1 MADPTPT
8 VDALNRLD
16 WQPALEHDHATGSEM
31 LYELASGVKIS
42 DPDAE
47 ASARALAGVLS
58 MMLQPESWDEPYAP
72 LLVFS
77 TGRSALPSDLT
88 DADLVF
94 LEQLLASTDHPWL
107 TARIADVLFVRQQDR
122 SARYTAAKRAA
133 EAYAAIELRDDP
145 DRETLHGWRRGIEL
159 SARFRFENVLNQL
172 IVAASDAF
180 KIADEVEAWRI
191 AQAMRTAGVA
201 RDQAS
206 EIHTRL
212 AKLGAYTTPP
222 HLYREIHYEAFRWAQ
237 FARNLEATGTYLEKV
252 GDSWWDEADQR
263 VDSML
268 VRRDFLGK
276 AYAVYSTVP
285 RKHRSEQTQTRL
297 AELPRLIRETGT
309 ASLDEMIRVGP
320 TTVDL
325 TDIKKI
331 AEQITRIP
339 DTLDAIAAWFTAAP
353 LEKYDD
359 AVAAAQKQAA
369 DHPLLS
375 LIGRSTVSDDGRK
388 IHSTGNGE
396 RLGLS
401 DELWAQMVKSFQ
413 LRLEIVIP
421 GLVLPVLNELSNQR
435 QLTRTD
441 FAHLVRSSPFIAP
454 EQEDLW
460 ATAIHHGYYGR
471 FTEALFILA
480 PAIEASVRH
489 ILHQYGIET
498 RAIRDDDTEIETG
511 LSTLMD
517 LDEVDDIFDKDLAWN
532 IRALFCGPLGPNLRN
547 RVAHGLVTRAEAEST
562 ASIYAWFF
570 AFRLAFVPYFNA
582 IRGGDEAVD
591 AASASEDSDG
601 LGAGSSDL

>member
-1 MADPTPT
+1 MADPTPS
-8 VDALNRLD
+8 VDALNRLS
-16 WQPALEHDHATGSEM
+16 WQPALEHDHATGSAM
-31 LYELASGVKIS
+31 LYELASGVANS

-47 ASARALAGVLS
+47 ASARALAGVFS
-58 MMLQPESWDEPYAP
+58 MMLQPENWDAP
-72 LLVFS
+72 FAPMLVFS

-88 DADLVF
+88 DDELVF
-94 LEQLLASTDHPWL
+94 LEQLLESIDHPWL
-107 TARIADVLFVRQQDR
+107 TARIADVLFVRQHDR

-133 EAYAAIELRDDP
+133 EAYAGIELRDDP

-159 SARFRFENVLNQL
+159 SARFRLEDVLNQL
-172 IVAASDAF
+172 IVTASNTF

-191 AQAMRTAGVA
+191 AQAMRNAGVS
-201 RDQAS
+201 RDEAS

-212 AKLGAYTTPP
+212 ATLGANTTPP

-237 FARNLEATGTYLEKV
+237 FSGNLEATGTYLEKV
-252 GDSWWDEADQR
+252 GDSWWEEAGQR
-263 VDSML
+263 TDSML

-276 AYAVYSTVP
+276 AYAVYSSVP
-285 RKHRSEQTQTRL
+285 RKHRSKQTQTRL
-297 AELPRLIRETGT
+297 AELPRLIRETGA
-309 ASLDEMIRVGP
+309 ASLDEMIPVGS

-325 TDIKKI
+325 TGIKKL
-331 AEQITRIP
+331 AEQITEIP
-339 DTLDAIAAWFTAAP
+339 DPLDAIAAWFTAAP

-359 AVAAAQKQAA
+359 AIEAARKQAA
-369 DHPLLS
+369 DHPLLNF
-375 LIGRSTVSDDGRK
+375 IGRSTVTDDGRK
-388 IHSTGNGE
+388 IHSTGNRE
-396 RLGLS
+396 RLGLP

-421 GLVLPVLNELSNQR
+421 GLVLPVLNELSSQR

-441 FAHLVRSSPFIAP
+441 FAHLVRSSPFVAP
-454 EQEDLW
+454 DQEDLW

-480 PAIEASVRH
+480 PAIEGSVRH

-511 LSTLMD
+511 LSALMD
-517 LDEVDDIFDKDLAWN
+517 LDGADDIFDKDLAWN
-532 IRALFCGPLGPNLRN
+532 IRALFCGPIGPNLRN

-582 IRGGDEAVD
+582 VRGGAEAVD
-591 AASASEDSDG
+591 EASANGDAEDGNS
-601 LGAGSSDL
+601 